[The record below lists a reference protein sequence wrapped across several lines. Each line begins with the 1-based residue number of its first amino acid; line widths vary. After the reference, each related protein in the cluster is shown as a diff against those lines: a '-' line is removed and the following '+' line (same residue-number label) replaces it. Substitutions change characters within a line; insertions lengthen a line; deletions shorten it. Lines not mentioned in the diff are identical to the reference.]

1 MDARIV
7 TVNNQKM
14 LVLSE
19 EMVVQAG
26 LLEEVVVEVTED
38 GLLIRPRTLSF
49 EEALQQVLTDHNDML
64 RSLAER

>member
-1 MDARIV
+1 
-7 TVNNQKM
+7 M

-19 EMVVQAG
+19 DMLVQAG
-26 LLEEVVVEVTED
+26 LLAEVILEVTEE